1 MNAGRDSSSYFVRFA
16 ADFLESSANRCST
29 RSRTRAQTRARACTS
44 LFLRVSTPFPARDHP
59 AQGIHA
65 VQRDSCHVF
74 ARSIRRNP
82 ADSRGGQCVRTGV
95 RRRTRRCQRRRALAR
110 RMQPENAVR
119 PRRFF
124 CCQSTRSTDRTRD
137 GLDLGLVSGDLSYE
151 GLPREHRKGHE
162 CSVRGRMGGGEGK
175 AVGDAE
181 WLNWLNCVAKALDR
195 TRAG

>member
-1 MNAGRDSSSYFVRFA
+1 MTLNAGRDSGSNESNLVRFA

-82 ADSRGGQCVRTGV
+82 ADSRGGQCVRTGM

-110 RMQPENAVR
+110 RMRPEIAVR

-124 CCQSTRSTDRTRD
+124 VAKQKTAIDRGDRRSGPPWTRRIRRGCLESI
-137 GLDLGLVSGDLSYE
+137 G
-151 GLPREHRKGHE
+151 KGRG
-162 CSVRGRMGGGEGK
+162 CSVRGRMGGGEGR
-175 AVGDAE
+175 
-181 WLNWLNCVAKALDR
+181 W
-195 TRAG
+195 